1 MKKWIIVIVILLVV
15 IIGLSVFIGGL
26 NKVVRM
32 DESVTEAWAQI
43 DTQLQRRA
51 DLIPNLVQTVK
62 GYARHEKE
70 IFEHVADA
78 RKAWAGAKS
87 IPDKIAA
94 AGAMEGALARL
105 MLIVERYPDLKANQ
119 NFLHLQDQLEGTEN
133 RIAVART
140 RYNRSVK
147 DFNAYIREVFG
158 RMFAR
163 LRGLG
168 RPHTYFEISEE
179 AKEVPKVEF

>member
-1 MKKWIIVIVILLVV
+1 MSTRQKWIIVIVILLVV

-87 IPDKIAA
+87 IPDKIA
-94 AGAMEGALARL
+94 
-105 MLIVERYPDLKANQ
+105 
-119 NFLHLQDQLEGTEN
+119 
-133 RIAVART
+133 
-140 RYNRSVK
+140 
-147 DFNAYIREVFG
+147 
-158 RMFAR
+158 
-163 LRGLG
+163 
-168 RPHTYFEISEE
+168 
-179 AKEVPKVEF
+179 